1 MTERGIYYQFI
12 PIIAE
17 MAAECLKLN
26 PEADEEWKTEVLDNA
41 SESAKGFVEKVLIII
56 DDVRKKRDEE
66 KCFIQDC
73 QMMN

>member
-1 MTERGIYYQFI
+1 MTKRGLYYQSI

-17 MAAECLKLN
+17 IAVECLKLN
-26 PEADEEWKTEVLDNA
+26 PEAYEEWKTEVLDNA